1 MESMLNRCPASSFVF
16 YSINLNLFHL
26 KDIILT
32 RWWVKLKKQ
41 WHNMNKT
48 DPCAAFSDV
57 ERFKDN

>member
-1 MESMLNRCPASSFVF
+1 MESMLNRCPTSSFVF

-48 DPCAAFSDV
+48 DQGC
-57 ERFKDN
+57 RFL